1 MKLLLSKFV
10 SLKELRAILITEI
23 LPKVRGYL
31 ADISINCHLVLRINL
46 AIYHYVSHLT
56 KRFAVFILPYFE

>member
-1 MKLLLSKFV
+1 MPFLLSKSG
-10 SLKELRAILITEI
+10 SLKELRAIQKTEI
-23 LPKVRGYL
+23 LPKVSGYL
-31 ADISINCHLVLRINL
+31 TEISINSYVVLRINL